1 MNYVNIMKKLSPIFF
16 SVKSSLLIKILASI
30 LRIFNQ
36 MIFFKEVELQAK
48 AVLSVKNYEFER
60 KEEEKSEEIYRKKPL
75 RPLSTDHLGT
85 D

>member
-1 MNYVNIMKKLSPIFF
+1 
-16 SVKSSLLIKILASI
+16 
-30 LRIFNQ
+30 

>member
-1 MNYVNIMKKLSPIFF
+1 MEIFYVNYVNIMKKLSPIFF
-16 SVKSSLLIKILASI
+16 SVKSSLLIKILANI
-30 LRIFNQ
+30 LKIFNQ

-75 RPLSTDHLGT
+75 
-85 D
+85 